1 MSFVHLHTHSHYS
14 LLDGL
19 TKIKDLVREASRM
32 EMPALALTDHGNM
45 YGAIEFYKAAKNA
58 GVKPI
63 IGLEAYVAARSLK
76 DKEPGVD
83 ERRYHL
89 TLLAENEEGYHNLI
103 ELVTTSNLEGFY
115 YKPRVDKDL
124 LRKHSKGI
132 IALSGCMSGEIS
144 RAILR
149 KDSEGAERLIDE
161 YRGIF
166 GKENFFLEISHHPGI
181 PAHEEIQKGLLE
193 LSRQTKTPL
202 VATQDS
208 HYLRADDAQAQ
219 DILLAVQTNSKI
231 DNEDRLTMKAD
242 DFSFRSPKIMRELFK
257 DLPEAI
263 ENTLEIA
270 NRVNLTIPMGVLQ
283 LPHYDVPGEISPE
296 KYLAELCRGKLLKKY
311 PSANAEIKNR
321 LDYELGVIGKTGF
334 STYFLMVQDFVN
346 WARKEGIVVG
356 PGRGSAAGSLVS
368 YVLGI
373 TNIDPIA
380 YNLIFERFM
389 NPDRISPP
397 DIDLDFADTGRDRVL
412 EYVRNK
418 YGGDKVASIIT
429 FGTMAA
435 RAAIRDAGRALGI
448 PYAFCDQ
455 LAKLIPFNPTQGMKE
470 GWLAQCLED
479 VEELKNIY
487 KENAEAKRLIDSAL
501 KLEGVARHAS
511 VHACGVVITKD
522 PLKNIVPLQYATGDE
537 NEGAVIVTQYEMHA
551 IEDLGLLKVDFLG
564 LKNLTII
571 ENTLSLVEK
580 RHGIALNLDQINH
593 EDPNVFRTLA
603 EGKTIG
609 VFQLEGQGMTRYL
622 KDLWPTNIE
631 DIIAMISLYR
641 PGPMELIPSYI
652 KRKHGKERVTYLH
665 PKLEPILKN
674 TYGIAVYQEQLMQI
688 AQSLAGFTLAEAD
701 TLRKAVGKKIRS
713 LLEEQTEKFVSRMIE
728 NKIEKNIAKKLGEL
742 LEPFARYGFNRSHAA
757 SYAEVAYQTAF
768 LKTYYP
774 IEFMTSLMN
783 ADEKDVERIG
793 FLIKEAA
800 ELGIEVLAPA
810 INNSDDG
817 FTPEERDNK
826 SAIRFGLRAIK
837 NVGSNVVRA
846 IILERGQHGRFVSL
860 SDFLERVPYQ
870 DLNKKSLEALIK
882 SGAMDSLGE
891 RAQMLENMET
901 LLAHHRDSTKGA
913 NGSQSSLFGD
923 SGQKIASTLTLNEF
937 PPATQEEKLRWEKE
951 LLGLFVSGHPL
962 EKFRQLLE
970 KQKLNIK
977 MAKTFNEGTP
987 VIIGGIIDEFKKVL
1001 TKQNQPMLFLKI
1013 ADLSDSIEAVVF
1025 PRLLS
1030 NNGSVFGLDNCVVI
1044 KGKVSIRNGNP
1055 SIICE
1060 EARKLGEKHEEKK
1073 DREESL
1079 VGR

>member
-19 TKIKDLVREASRM
+19 SKIKDLVREAARM
-32 EMPALALTDHGNM
+32 EMPALAITDHGNL
-45 YGAIEFYKAAKNA
+45 YGAIEFYKAAKSA
-58 GVKPI
+58 GIKPI
-63 IGLEAYVAARSLK
+63 IGVEAYIASRSLK

-89 TLLAENEEGYHNLI
+89 ILLAENDEGYHNLI
-103 ELVTTSNLEGFY
+103 ELVTTSHLEGFY
-115 YKPRVDKDL
+115 YKPRMDKEL

-144 RAILR
+144 RAVARNDTESAQKLVSEY
-149 KDSEGAERLIDE
+149 KD
-161 YRGIF
+161 IF
-166 GKENFFLEISHHPGI
+166 GKENFFLEISHNPGI
-181 PAHEEIQKGLLE
+181 EGHEEIQKGLTL
-193 LSRQTKTPL
+193 LARQTETPL

-208 HYLRADDAQAQ
+208 HYLKPEDAEAQ

-231 DNEDRLTMKAD
+231 DNEDRLTMKAG
-242 DFSFRSPKIMRELFK
+242 DFSFRSPKAMREFFK
-257 DLPEAI
+257 DFPDACD
-263 ENTLEIA
+263 NTLKIA
-270 NRVNLTIPMGVLQ
+270 NRVRVSIPMGVIQ
-283 LPHYDVPGEISPE
+283 LPHYDVPGGKGPE
-296 KYLAELCRGKLLKKY
+296 KYLAELCYERLPQKY
-311 PSANAEIKNR
+311 PAVTLEIKKR

-346 WARKEGIVVG
+346 WARTEGIVVG

-418 YGGDKVASIIT
+418 YGRDKVASIIT

-435 RAAIRDAGRALGI
+435 RAAIRDAGRALGV
-448 PYAFCDQ
+448 PYPFCDQ

-470 GWLAQCLED
+470 GWLAECLED
-479 VEELKNIY
+479 VEELKKIY
-487 KENAEAKRLIDSAL
+487 KENAEAKKLIDSAI

-522 PLKNIVPLQYATGDE
+522 PLKNIVPLQYATG
-537 NEGAVIVTQYEMHA
+537 NEVTGNVVVTQYEMHA

-564 LKNLTII
+564 LKNLSII
-571 ENTLSLVEK
+571 ENTLNLVKK
-580 RHGIALNLDQINH
+580 RHGTTLNLDQINH
-593 EDPNVFRTLA
+593 EDTNVFKTLA

-622 KDLWPTNIE
+622 KDLGPTNIE

-652 KRKHGKERVTYLH
+652 KRKHGHERVTYLH

-688 AQSLAGFTLAEAD
+688 AQALAGFTLAEAD

-713 LLEEQTEKFVSRMIE
+713 LLEEQTEKFVAKMIE
-728 NKIEKNIAKKLGEL
+728 NKIEKNVAKKLGEL

-783 ADEKDVERIG
+783 ADEKDVERVG
-793 FLIKEAA
+793 FLIKEAS
-800 ELGIEVLAPA
+800 ELEIEVLPPE
-810 INNSDDG
+810 INSSYEN
-817 FTPEERDNK
+817 FAPEEKNGK
-826 SAIRFGLRAIK
+826 PAIRFGLLAIK

-846 IILERGQHGRFVSL
+846 IIHTREQDGQFSSL
-860 SDFLERVPYQ
+860 TNFLERVPYQ
-870 DLNKKSLEALIK
+870 DLNKKSLEALVK

-891 RAQMLENMET
+891 RSQMLENIEA
-901 LLAHHRDSTKGA
+901 LLAHHRDSTKDI
-913 NGSQSSLFGD
+913 NSSQTSLFGN
-923 SGQKIASTLTLNEF
+923 SGQKLSSTLVLKEF

-951 LLGLFVSGHPL
+951 LLGLFISGHPL
-962 EKFRQLLE
+962 EKFRKLLAR
-970 KQKLNIK
+970 QKTNIK
-977 MAKTFNEGTP
+977 MIKTFTEGSP
-987 VIIGGIIDEFKKVL
+987 VVVGGIIEEFKKVL

-1013 ADLSDSIEAVVF
+1013 ADLSDSIETVVF

-1030 NNGSVFGLDNCVVI
+1030 NNGNVFALDKCVVI

-1060 EARKLGEKHEEKK
+1060 DARNLGEKNEERKS
-1073 DREESL
+1073 REESL
-1079 VGR
+1079 IG

>member
-19 TKIKDLVREASRM
+19 SKIKDLVREAARM
-32 EMPALALTDHGNM
+32 EMPALAITDHGNL
-45 YGAIEFYKAAKNA
+45 YGAIEFYKAAKSA
-58 GVKPI
+58 GIKPI
-63 IGLEAYVAARSLK
+63 IGVEAYIASRSLK

-89 TLLAENEEGYHNLI
+89 ILLAENDEGYHNLI
-103 ELVTTSNLEGFY
+103 ELVTTSHLEGFY
-115 YKPRVDKDL
+115 YKPRMDKEL

-144 RAILR
+144 RAVARNDTESAQKLVSEY
-149 KDSEGAERLIDE
+149 KD
-161 YRGIF
+161 IF
-166 GKENFFLEISHHPGI
+166 GKENFFLEISHNPGI
-181 PAHEEIQKGLLE
+181 EGHEEIQKGLTL
-193 LSRQTKTPL
+193 LARQTETPL

-208 HYLRADDAQAQ
+208 HYLKPEDAEAQ

-231 DNEDRLTMKAD
+231 DNEDRLTMKAG
-242 DFSFRSPKIMRELFK
+242 DFSFRSPKAMREFFK
-257 DLPEAI
+257 DFPDACD
-263 ENTLEIA
+263 NTLKIA
-270 NRVNLTIPMGVLQ
+270 NRVRVSIPMGVIQ
-283 LPHYDVPGEISPE
+283 LPHYDVPGGKGPE
-296 KYLAELCRGKLLKKY
+296 KYLAELCYERLPQKY
-311 PSANAEIKNR
+311 PAVTLEIKKR

-346 WARKEGIVVG
+346 WARTEGIVVG

-418 YGGDKVASIIT
+418 YGRDKVASIIT

-435 RAAIRDAGRALGI
+435 RAAIRDAGRALGV

-470 GWLAQCLED
+470 GWLAECLED
-479 VEELKNIY
+479 VEELKKIY
-487 KENAEAKRLIDSAL
+487 KENAEAKKLIDSAI

-522 PLKNIVPLQYATGDE
+522 PLKNIVPLQYATG
-537 NEGAVIVTQYEMHA
+537 NEVTGNVVVTQYEMHA

-564 LKNLTII
+564 LKNLSII
-571 ENTLSLVEK
+571 ENTLNLVKK
-580 RHGIALNLDQINH
+580 RHGTTLNLDQINH
-593 EDPNVFRTLA
+593 EDTNVFKTLA

-622 KDLWPTNIE
+622 KDLGPTNIE
-631 DIIAMISLYR
+631 DIIAMMSSILC
-641 PGPMELIPSYI
+641 
-652 KRKHGKERVTYLH
+652 RKHGHERVTYLH

-688 AQSLAGFTLAEAD
+688 AQALAGFTLAEAD

-713 LLEEQTEKFVSRMIE
+713 LLEEQTEKFVAKMIE
-728 NKIEKNIAKKLGEL
+728 NKIEKNVAKKLGEL

-783 ADEKDVERIG
+783 ADEKDVERVG
-793 FLIKEAA
+793 FLIKEAS
-800 ELGIEVLAPA
+800 ELEIEVLPPE
-810 INNSDDG
+810 INSSYEN
-817 FTPEERDNK
+817 FAPEEKNGK
-826 SAIRFGLRAIK
+826 PAIRFGLLAIK

-846 IILERGQHGRFVSL
+846 IIHTREQDGQFSSL
-860 SDFLERVPYQ
+860 TNFLERVPYQ
-870 DLNKKSLEALIK
+870 DLNKKSLEALVK

-891 RAQMLENMET
+891 RSQMLENIEA
-901 LLAHHRDSTKGA
+901 LLAHHRDSTKDI
-913 NGSQSSLFGD
+913 NSSQTSLFGN
-923 SGQKIASTLTLNEF
+923 SGQKLSSTLVLKEF

-951 LLGLFVSGHPL
+951 LLGLFISGHPL
-962 EKFRQLLE
+962 EKFRKLLAR
-970 KQKLNIK
+970 QKTNIK
-977 MAKTFNEGTP
+977 MIKTFTEGSP
-987 VIIGGIIDEFKKVL
+987 VVVGGIIEEFKKVL

-1013 ADLSDSIEAVVF
+1013 ADLSDSIETVVF

-1030 NNGSVFGLDNCVVI
+1030 NNGNVFALDKCVVI

-1060 EARKLGEKHEEKK
+1060 DARNLGEKNEERKS
-1073 DREESL
+1073 REESL
-1079 VGR
+1079 IG

>member
-63 IGLEAYVAARSLK
+63 IGFEAYVAARSLK

-132 IALSGCMSGEIS
+132 IALSGCMGGEI
-144 RAILR
+144 
-149 KDSEGAERLIDE
+149 
-161 YRGIF
+161 
-166 GKENFFLEISHHPGI
+166 
-181 PAHEEIQKGLLE
+181 
-193 LSRQTKTPL
+193 SRQTKTPL

-418 YGGDKVASIIT
+418 YGRDKVASIIT

-448 PYAFCDQ
+448 PYALCDQ

-479 VEELKNIY
+479 VEELKKIY
-487 KENAEAKRLIDSAL
+487 KENAEAKKLIDSAI

-522 PLKNIVPLQYATGDE
+522 PLKNIVPLQYATGNE
-537 NEGAVIVTQYEMHA
+537 NEGNVVVTQYEMHA

-564 LKNLTII
+564 LKNLTTI
-571 ENTLSLVEK
+571 ENTLELVKK
-580 RHGIALNLDQINH
+580 RYDISLNLDQINH
-593 EDPNVFRTLA
+593 SDQKVFQTLA

-622 KDLWPTNIE
+622 KDLGPTNIE

-641 PGPMELIPSYI
+641 PGPMELISSYI

-713 LLEEQTEKFVSRMIE
+713 LLEEQTEKFVARMIE
-728 NKIEKNIAKKLGEL
+728 SKVEKNIAKKLGEL
-742 LEPFARYGFNRSHAA
+742 LDPFARYGFNRSHAA

-783 ADEKDVERIG
+783 ADEKDVERVG
-793 FLIKEAA
+793 FLIKEAS
-800 ELGIEVLAPA
+800 ELE
-810 INNSDDG
+810 
-817 FTPEERDNK
+817 
-826 SAIRFGLRAIK
+826 
-837 NVGSNVVRA
+837 
-846 IILERGQHGRFVSL
+846 
-860 SDFLERVPYQ
+860 
-870 DLNKKSLEALIK
+870 
-882 SGAMDSLGE
+882 
-891 RAQMLENMET
+891 
-901 LLAHHRDSTKGA
+901 
-913 NGSQSSLFGD
+913 
-923 SGQKIASTLTLNEF
+923 
-937 PPATQEEKLRWEKE
+937 
-951 LLGLFVSGHPL
+951 
-962 EKFRQLLE
+962 
-970 KQKLNIK
+970 
-977 MAKTFNEGTP
+977 
-987 VIIGGIIDEFKKVL
+987 
-1001 TKQNQPMLFLKI
+1001 
-1013 ADLSDSIEAVVF
+1013 
-1025 PRLLS
+1025 
-1030 NNGSVFGLDNCVVI
+1030 
-1044 KGKVSIRNGNP
+1044 
-1055 SIICE
+1055 
-1060 EARKLGEKHEEKK
+1060 
-1073 DREESL
+1073 
-1079 VGR
+1079 

>member
-1 MSFVHLHTHSHYS
+1 MQ
-14 LLDGL
+14 
-19 TKIKDLVREASRM
+19 
-32 EMPALALTDHGNM
+32 ALALTDHGNM
-45 YGAIEFYKAAKNA
+45 YGTIEFYKTAKNA

-76 DKEPGVD
+76 DKEPGID
-83 ERRYHL
+83 EKRYHL

-103 ELVTTSNLEGFY
+103 ELVTTSHLEGFY
-115 YKPRVDKDL
+115 YKPRVDKEL

-132 IALSGCMSGEIS
+132 IALSGCMGGEIS
-144 RAILR
+144 RALFR
-149 KDSEGAERLIDE
+149 KDFDSAEKFVDD
-161 YRGIF
+161 YRSIF
-166 GKENFFLEISHHPGI
+166 GRENFFLEISHHPGI
-181 PAHEEIQKGLLE
+181 SGHKEIQKAIVQ

-208 HYLRADDAQAQ
+208 HYLRSEDAEAQ

-231 DNEDRLTMKAD
+231 ENEDRLTMKAD

-257 DLPEAI
+257 DLPDAAD
-263 ENTLEIA
+263 NTLEIA
-270 NRVNLTIPMGVLQ
+270 NRVHLSIPMGILQ
-283 LPHYDVPGEISPE
+283 LPHYDSPSNYTSE
-296 KYLAELCRGKLLKKY
+296 EYLAKLCDERLPKRYASLT
-311 PSANAEIKNR
+311 PEIKKR
-321 LDYELGVIGKTGF
+321 LDYELEVIKKTGF

-346 WARKEGIVVG
+346 WAKKEGIVVG

-397 DIDLDFADTGRDRVL
+397 DIDLDFADTGRDKVL
-412 EYVRNK
+412 DYVRNK
-418 YGGDKVASIIT
+418 YGRDKVASIIT

-448 PYAFCDQ
+448 PYALCDQ

-479 VEELKNIY
+479 VEELKKIY
-487 KENAEAKRLIDSAL
+487 KENAEAKKLIDSAI

-522 PLKNIVPLQYATGDE
+522 PLKNIVPLQYATGNE
-537 NEGAVIVTQYEMHA
+537 NEGNVVVTQYEMHA

-564 LKNLTII
+564 LKNLTTI
-571 ENTLSLVEK
+571 ENTLELVKK
-580 RHGIALNLDQINH
+580 RYDISLNLDQINH
-593 EDPNVFRTLA
+593 SDQKVFQTLA

-622 KDLWPTNIE
+622 KDLGPTNIE

-641 PGPMELIPSYI
+641 PGPMELISSYI

-713 LLEEQTEKFVSRMIE
+713 LLEEQTEKFVARMIE
-728 NKIEKNIAKKLGEL
+728 SKVEKNIAKKLGEL

-793 FLIKEAA
+793 FLIKEAS
-800 ELGIEVLAPA
+800 ELGTEILAPD
-810 INNSDDG
+810 INNSCDG
-817 FTPEERDNK
+817 FAPEEKSDK

-846 IILERGQHGRFVSL
+846 IIAEREQSGQFTSL
-860 SDFLERVPYQ
+860 SNFLSRVPYQ
-870 DLNKKSLEALIK
+870 DLNKKSMEALIK
-882 SGAMDSLGE
+882 SGAVDSLGE
-891 RAQMLENMET
+891 RAQMLENIET
-901 LLAHHRDSTKGA
+901 LLAHHRDSTKDA
-913 NGSQSSLFGD
+913 NSSQTSLFGD
-923 SGQKIASTLTLNEF
+923 SGQKITSTLTLKEF
-937 PPATQEEKLRWEKE
+937 PPASQEEKLLWEKE

-977 MAKTFNEGTP
+977 MAKTFNEGSP
-987 VIIGGIIDEFKKVL
+987 VILGGIIEEFKKVL
-1001 TKQNQPMLFLKI
+1001 TKQNQPMLFLKL

-1030 NNGSVFGLDNCVVI
+1030 NNGSVFELDSCVVV
-1044 KGKVSIRNGNP
+1044 KGKISIRNGNP

-1060 EARKLGEKHEEKK
+1060 EARKLGEKHEEQKN
-1073 DREESL
+1073 REESFI
-1079 VGR
+1079 G

>member
-19 TKIKDLVREASRM
+19 SKIKDLVREAARM

-45 YGAIEFYKAAKNA
+45 YGTIEFYKTAKNA

-76 DKEPGVD
+76 DKEPGID

-103 ELVTTSNLEGFY
+103 ELVTTSHLEGFY
-115 YKPRVDKDL
+115 YKPRVDKEL

-132 IALSGCMSGEIS
+132 IALSGCMGGEIS
-144 RAILR
+144 RALFR
-149 KDSEGAERLIDE
+149 KDFDSAEKFVDD
-161 YRGIF
+161 YRSIF
-166 GKENFFLEISHHPGI
+166 GRENFFLEISHHPGI
-181 PAHEEIQKGLLE
+181 SGHKEIQKAIVQ

-208 HYLRADDAQAQ
+208 HYLRSEDAEAQ

-231 DNEDRLTMKAD
+231 ENEDRLTMKAD

-257 DLPEAI
+257 DLPDAAD
-263 ENTLEIA
+263 NTLEIA
-270 NRVNLTIPMGVLQ
+270 NRVHLSIPMGILQ
-283 LPHYDVPGEISPE
+283 LPHYDSPSNYTSE
-296 KYLAELCRGKLLKKY
+296 EYLAKLCDERLPKRYASLT
-311 PSANAEIKNR
+311 PEIKKR
-321 LDYELGVIGKTGF
+321 LDYELEVIKKTGF

-346 WARKEGIVVG
+346 WAKKEGIVVG

-397 DIDLDFADTGRDRVL
+397 DIDLDFADTGRDKVL
-412 EYVRNK
+412 DYVRNK
-418 YGGDKVASIIT
+418 YGRDKVASIIT

-448 PYAFCDQ
+448 PYALCDQ

-479 VEELKNIY
+479 VEELKKIY
-487 KENAEAKRLIDSAL
+487 KENAEAKKLIDSAI

-522 PLKNIVPLQYATGDE
+522 PLKNIVPLQYATGNE
-537 NEGAVIVTQYEMHA
+537 NEGNVVVTQYEMHA

-564 LKNLTII
+564 LKNLTTI
-571 ENTLSLVEK
+571 ENTLELVKK
-580 RHGIALNLDQINH
+580 RYDISLNLDQINH
-593 EDPNVFRTLA
+593 SDQKVFQTLA

-622 KDLWPTNIE
+622 KDLGPTNIE

-641 PGPMELIPSYI
+641 PGPMELISSYI

-713 LLEEQTEKFVSRMIE
+713 LLEEQTEKFVARMIE
-728 NKIEKNIAKKLGEL
+728 SKVEKNIAKKLGEL

-793 FLIKEAA
+793 FLIKEAS
-800 ELGIEVLAPA
+800 ELGTEILAPD
-810 INNSDDG
+810 INNSCDG
-817 FTPEERDNK
+817 FAPEEKSDK

-846 IILERGQHGRFVSL
+846 IIAEREQSGQFTSL
-860 SDFLERVPYQ
+860 SNFLSRVPYQ
-870 DLNKKSLEALIK
+870 DLNKKSMEALIK
-882 SGAMDSLGE
+882 SGAVDSLGE
-891 RAQMLENMET
+891 RAQMLENIET
-901 LLAHHRDSTKGA
+901 LLAHHRDSTKDA
-913 NGSQSSLFGD
+913 NSSQTSLFGD
-923 SGQKIASTLTLNEF
+923 SGQKITSTLTLKEF
-937 PPATQEEKLRWEKE
+937 PPASQEEKLLWEKE

-977 MAKTFNEGTP
+977 MAKTFNEGSP
-987 VIIGGIIDEFKKVL
+987 VILGGIIEEFKKVL
-1001 TKQNQPMLFLKI
+1001 TKQNQPMLFLKL

-1030 NNGSVFGLDNCVVI
+1030 NNGSVFELDSCVVV
-1044 KGKVSIRNGNP
+1044 KGKISIRNGNP

-1060 EARKLGEKHEEKK
+1060 EARKLGEKHEEQKN
-1073 DREESL
+1073 REESFI
-1079 VGR
+1079 G

>member
-89 TLLAENEEGYHNLI
+89 TLLAEYEEGNHNLI

-166 GKENFFLEISHHPGI
+166 GKENFFLEISH
-181 PAHEEIQKGLLE
+181 
-193 LSRQTKTPL
+193 QTKTPL

-397 DIDLDFADTGRDRVL
+397 DIDLDFADTGRDKVL
-412 EYVRNK
+412 DYVRNK
-418 YGGDKVASIIT
+418 YGRDKVASIIT

-448 PYAFCDQ
+448 PYALCDQ
-455 LAKLIPFNPTQGMKE
+455 LAKLIPFNPPQGMKE

-479 VEELKNIY
+479 VEELKKIY
-487 KENAEAKRLIDSAL
+487 KENAEAKKLIDSAI

-522 PLKNIVPLQYATGDE
+522 PLKNIVPLQYATGNE
-537 NEGAVIVTQYEMHA
+537 NEGNVVVTQYEMHE

-564 LKNLTII
+564 LKNLTTI
-571 ENTLSLVEK
+571 ENTLELVKK
-580 RHGIALNLDQINH
+580 RYDISLNLDQINH
-593 EDPNVFRTLA
+593 SDQKVFQTLA

-622 KDLWPTNIE
+622 KDLGPTNIE

-652 KRKHGKERVTYLH
+652 KRKHGHERVTYLH

-688 AQSLAGFTLAEAD
+688 AQALAGFTLAEAD

-713 LLEEQTEKFVSRMIE
+713 LLEEQTEKFVAKMIE

-783 ADEKDVERIG
+783 ADEKDVERVG
-793 FLIKEAA
+793 FLIKEAS
-800 ELGIEVLAPA
+800 ELEIEVLAPA

-846 IILERGQHGRFVSL
+846 IILERGQRGRFVSL

-891 RAQMLENMET
+891 RSQMLENIEA
-901 LLAHHRDSTKGA
+901 LLAHHRDSTKDI
-913 NGSQSSLFGD
+913 NSSQTSLFGN
-923 SGQKIASTLTLNEF
+923 SGQKLSSTLVLKEF

-951 LLGLFVSGHPL
+951 LLGLFISGHPL
-962 EKFRQLLE
+962 EKFRKLLAR
-970 KQKLNIK
+970 QKTNIK
-977 MAKTFNEGTP
+977 MIKTFTEGSP
-987 VIIGGIIDEFKKVL
+987 VVVGGIIEEFKKVL

-1013 ADLSDSIEAVVF
+1013 ADLSDSIETVVF

-1030 NNGSVFGLDNCVVI
+1030 NNGNVFALDKCVVI

-1060 EARKLGEKHEEKK
+1060 DARNLGEKNEERKS
-1073 DREESL
+1073 RI
-1079 VGR
+1079 GRA